1 MAVPVTLRDGTAA
14 LIWPLLPTDA
24 AGLQE
29 NYARLSVDSRYSR
42 FLTGT
47 PVLTDRLLRVL
58 IDDVDEVDHIARV
71 LMAFPDQG
79 PEQAAGVGRI
89 LRYRDSPTTADVA
102 VTVADRWQG
111 RGVATALLAELVR
124 QRPGGVDELLTQVA
138 TDNTASLAMLARLGA
153 ASTSLAGP
161 GVVEVRVQLPPV
173 LSHPG
178 GRAASSGRFAGS
190 LAHVHRYH

>member
-1 MAVPVTLRDGTAA
+1 MAVPVTLRDGTPA

-24 AGLQE
+24 RGLQE
-29 NYARLSVDSRYSR
+29 NYARLSADSRYSR

-47 PVLTDRLLRVL
+47 PALTDKLLRVL

-71 LMAFPDQG
+71 LMTFPSQG

-89 LRYRDSPTTADVA
+89 LRYHDSSRTADVA

-111 RGVATALLAELVR
+111 RGVATALLAELVG
-124 QRPGGVDELLTQVA
+124 QRPDGVDELLTQVA
-138 TDNTASLAMLARLGA
+138 IDNTASLAMLARLGA

-161 GVVEVRVQLPPV
+161 GVVDVRVPLPPV
-173 LSHPG
+173 LSHVG
-178 GRAASSGRFAGS
+178 GLGASSRRLADS
-190 LAHVHRYH
+190 LPHGYR